1 MPTARTVKLDSAR
14 SLAAADPTGTLL
26 HFVSRKQVARILED
40 LAYTFRERLYTPF
53 VTVCMM
59 VLQALDED
67 SSQRK
72 AVADTMTA
80 RRAKG
85 CTTGSSDPSAYCS
98 ARQRLRLTLLLRLV
112 DAVASWL
119 QESARQRFWH
129 KRRVLLLDGSTVS
142 MPDTAD
148 NQAFFGQP
156 SGQKPGCGFPV
167 ARLCALFCLASGA
180 VVGAM
185 IGPLVQSE
193 LSLWRSMLHLLQM
206 GDIVVADRHFSSFAD
221 LAMLTMRGVDAVV
234 RLHQSRLFR
243 RFGNRDYFTVWRR
256 PKVRPPWM
264 SEEAFLALPEVLRL
278 RIIRYCITGPGKR
291 VRRIVLVTTLLDQK
305 LYPAEELAVL
315 YGRRWEIEVDFAH
328 LKTTLGMDVLRAES
342 PHVVIKEVWAYFLAY
357 NLVRSLMWEAG
368 ERYGVDPL
376 RLSLKGVVQ
385 QILAHRQLVG
395 VFAPRTVVMLTL
407 ALIQSNRISDRPD
420 RCEPRVRKRR
430 PKQYDLMNEPREVLR
445 RRLLC
450 EA

>member
-26 HFVSRKQVARILED
+26 RFVPKKEIARILDE
-40 LAYTFRERLYTPF
+40 LAYVFRKRLYTPM

-59 VLQALDED
+59 VLQALDDD

-98 ARQRLRLTLLLRLV
+98 ARQRLRLNLLLRMV
-112 DAVASWL
+112 DAVAAWL
-119 QESARQRFWH
+119 QKAARPHFWH
-129 KRRVLLLDGSTVS
+129 DRRVLLLDGSTVS
-142 MPDTAD
+142 MPDTPD

-156 SGQKPGCGFPV
+156 SAQKPGCGFPV
-167 ARLCALFCLASGA
+167 ARLCTLFCLASGA
-180 VVGAM
+180 LVAAM

-193 LSLWRSMLHLLQM
+193 LSLWRSMLELLRI
-206 GDIVVADRHFSSFAD
+206 GDIVVADRYFSSFAD

-234 RLHQSRLFR
+234 RLNRKRPFR
-243 RFGNRDYFTVWRR
+243 RFGRRDYLTVWRR
-256 PKVRPPWM
+256 PKARPAWI
-264 SEEAFLALPEVLRL
+264 SEEAFQALPEVLRV
-278 RIIRYCITGPGKR
+278 RIIRYRITGPGKR
-291 VRRIVLVTTLLDQK
+291 IRRFVLVTTLLDQK
-305 LYPAEELAVL
+305 LYPAEELAIL

-328 LKTTLGMDVLRAES
+328 LKTTLAMDVLSAEA
-342 PHVVIKEVWAYFLAY
+342 PETVIKEVWAHFLAY
-357 NLVRSLMWEAG
+357 NLVRAMMWEAG

-385 QILAHRQLVG
+385 QILAHRLLVG
-395 VFAPRTVVMLTL
+395 VFAPRTVVMLIL
-407 ALIQSNRISDRPD
+407 ALIQSNRIPDRPG
-420 RCEPRVRKRR
+420 RIEPRVRKRR